1 MKKSD
6 IVREYLERFPKVPD
20 LTIARK
26 IYNENIEVFPTLES
40 VRNHVRII
48 KGHKTSSGHTNKLL
62 KDETYFTPKT
72 YDTNPFKLPESYAES
87 FEPYVISQSK
97 TLIISDLHFPYQDNK
112 AITAALNH
120 ALKEKVNCILING
133 DLLDFAGIS
142 RHERDWRQRTVY
154 EEFESVRTFL
164 KMLRCKFPKA
174 KIVFKEG
181 NHDERWEKWLFIK
194 APELF
199 DDPEYKLE
207 VRLRLAESKID
218 IVKNRRPVTIGKL
231 TVLHG
236 HEMAGTSGGV
246 NPARSTFVKTLESVL
261 IGHFHKSSSHSET
274 SMWGELKVTQSVGCL
289 CGLHPQFMRVNKWN
303 YGFAIVDLN
312 IKTGEYQV
320 ENYKIINGKVFK

>member
-1 MKKSD
+1 MSVKADIIKK
-6 IVREYLERFPKVPD
+6 ELTRFPKTPI
-20 LTIARK
+20 LTLSKK
-26 IYNENIEVFPTLES
+26 IYKANPKVFMDVES
-40 VRNHVRII
+40 VRTLVRYYTG
-48 KGHKTSSGHTNKLL
+48 KQGVKNR
-62 KDETYFTPKT
+62 PKAKEFAQPVT
-72 YDTNPFKLPESYAES
+72 HDSNPFKLPESYAET
-87 FEPYVISQSK
+87 FEPYIISQSK

-112 AITAALNH
+112 AITAALKYG
-120 ALKEKVNCILING
+120 LKEQVTCILING

-142 RHERDWRQRTVY
+142 RHERDWRQRSVF
-154 EEFESVRTFL
+154 EEFESVRKFL
-164 KMLRCKFPKA
+164 KMLREKFPNA

-181 NHDERWEKWLFIK
+181 NHDERWEKWLYVK

-207 VRLRLAESKID
+207 VRLRLGELKID
-218 IVKNRRPVTIGKL
+218 IVKDRRPVKIGKL

-246 NPARSTFVKTLESVL
+246 NPARSTFTKTLESVL
-261 IGHFHKSSSHSET
+261 IGHFHKSSSHSES
-274 SMWGELKVTQSVGCL
+274 SMWGDLKVTESVGCL

-320 ENYKIINGKVFK
+320 GNYKIIDGKVY